1 MKQQRFDLI
10 VAGSGA
16 AGLSAAV
23 TAAESGARVAIL
35 ERAPKDE
42 RGGNTRY
49 TESFW
54 RMQSKDEVADDFT
67 QRLAENAGGWL
78 DPEVTKDWTRE
89 QSGWPAILK
98 AHPALGPDLIQ
109 TWGEQAGPTLRWLES
124 QGVKFDFLPNYF
136 ITVSTT
142 RMSPIGGGRAIVE
155 ALAARAEEFEDRVSY
170 IYETAAERLIQD

>member
-1 MKQQRFDLI
+1 MQQKRFDLI

-23 TAAESGARVAIL
+23 TAAEAGARVALL

-54 RMQSKDEVADDFT
+54 RMKSKDEVADDFS

-78 DPEVTKDWTRE
+78 DPEVTKDWTRDRDDW
-89 QSGWPAILK
+89 SIILK
-98 AHPALGPDLIQ
+98 AYPALGPDLI
-109 TWGEQAGPTLRWLES
+109 
-124 QGVKFDFLPNYF
+124 
-136 ITVSTT
+136 
-142 RMSPIGGGRAIVE
+142 
-155 ALAARAEEFEDRVSY
+155 
-170 IYETAAERLIQD
+170 